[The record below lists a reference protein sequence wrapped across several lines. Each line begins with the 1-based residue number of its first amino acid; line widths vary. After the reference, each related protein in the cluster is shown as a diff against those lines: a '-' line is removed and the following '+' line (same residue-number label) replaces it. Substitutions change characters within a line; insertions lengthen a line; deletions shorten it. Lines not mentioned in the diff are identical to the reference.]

1 TRVIALH
8 LAHSSLANPDVK
20 NRRCHD
26 RMTQQ
31 TARIYQAAVTGR
43 AHNIDLSR
51 VPHFTRAS
59 IFLWTDSQV
68 FLLVVMINT
77 VSSPATVPATSAN
90 LAASTAAARGCAP
103 LGGVFSTR
111 RFSAGR
117 MSSRN
122 SVSAR
127 VSG

>member
-1 TRVIALH
+1 
-8 LAHSSLANPDVK
+8 
-20 NRRCHD
+20 
-26 RMTQQ
+26 MTQQ
-31 TARIYQAAVTGR
+31 NARQFQAAVPGR
-43 AHNIDLSR
+43 AHHPDLSR

-59 IFLWTDSQV
+59 IFLWRDSQV

-111 RFSAGR
+111 RSEERRVGKEWRGR
-117 MSSRN
+117 WW
-122 SVSAR
+122 ADE
-127 VSG
+127 